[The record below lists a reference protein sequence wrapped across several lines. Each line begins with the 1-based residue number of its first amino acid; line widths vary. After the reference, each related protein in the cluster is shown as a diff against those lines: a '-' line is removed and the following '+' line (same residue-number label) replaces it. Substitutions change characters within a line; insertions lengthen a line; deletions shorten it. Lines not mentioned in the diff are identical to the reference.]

1 MLLIKL
7 FKACAMEST
16 LLEATVFS
24 QSSGKL
30 FFESVENWK
39 YTGAYLLLSM
49 SFCQIDPCFSASL
62 LSTISPAS
70 TVAGKA
76 VYKAKDMKFENPHT
90 WHIWKAGRLYG
101 WLGTQG
107 GGRVMRQ
114 SICPPSLNG
123 GSSRFCSS
131 IWHVPPIKPHP
142 VAYLPFLFF
151 RLLFVAPI
159 VASKVKK
166 RRETLLAT
174 RRNKV

>member
-1 MLLIKL
+1 MYDDGI
-7 FKACAMEST
+7 
-16 LLEATVFS
+16 
-24 QSSGKL
+24 
-30 FFESVENWK
+30 
-39 YTGAYLLLSM
+39 

-114 SICPPSLNG
+114 SICSPSLNG
-123 GSSRFCSS
+123 GSSRFCAS
-131 IWHVPPIKPHP
+131 IWHVPSVRAAQCIDKQILISKNGNIDIDIEIDKR
-142 VAYLPFLFF
+142 VFL
-151 RLLFVAPI
+151 
-159 VASKVKK
+159 
-166 RRETLLAT
+166 
-174 RRNKV
+174 

>member
-1 MLLIKL
+1 MYLEPSKIIMLLIKL

-30 FFESVENWK
+30 SLWK
-39 YTGAYLLLSM
+39 TGSTQEEHTFSM

-114 SICPPSLNG
+114 SICSPSLNG
-123 GSSRFCSS
+123 GSSRFYAS
-131 IWHVPPIKPHP
+131 IWHVPSIKPHP

-159 VASKVKK
+159 VATS
-166 RRETLLAT
+166 
-174 RRNKV
+174 